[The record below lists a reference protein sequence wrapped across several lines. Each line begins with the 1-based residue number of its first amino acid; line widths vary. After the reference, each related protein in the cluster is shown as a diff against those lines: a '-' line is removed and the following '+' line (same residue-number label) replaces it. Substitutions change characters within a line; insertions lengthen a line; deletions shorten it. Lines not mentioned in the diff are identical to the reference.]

1 MTGYNP
7 YEVVWDNTLREDLD
21 RAPMF
26 LLAVMLFDIGRRI
39 GICGTRESL
48 TRQKIPGRERTP
60 QIQDRESPTDTPRS

>member
-26 LLAVMLFDIGRRI
+26 LLAVMLFDVGR
-39 GICGTRESL
+39 
-48 TRQKIPGRERTP
+48 
-60 QIQDRESPTDTPRS
+60 